1 MSNVAA
7 KLKEFLLIVLSPE
20 RYPITRR
27 ISRPILTPSL
37 AIEGEQFTEITND
50 DFFGFYDWLRP
61 EKGKI
66 IGLHIHDAEV
76 DLGSGLLRGVEIV
89 SPPEWAGLKDVQILF
104 GPETKFDERL
114 SCDQDFGD
122 NGIFHGSRGS
132 VALLFN
138 APPKDDVIAQSIDQS
153 SRR

>member
-1 MSNVAA
+1 MSEVAEES
-7 KLKEFLLIVLSPE
+7 LDLVLIVMSPD
-20 RYPITRR
+20 RHPAAHR
-27 ISRPILTPSL
+27 ISRASLTSSFV
-37 AIEGEQFTEITND
+37 IGDEQFTEITND

-76 DLGSGLLRGVEIV
+76 NLGSGLLRGVEIV

-104 GPETKFDERL
+104 GPETEFDERL

-138 APPKDDVIAQSIDQS
+138 APPKDDVIAQSTT
-153 SRR
+153 